1 MCGRYV
7 RRGDKQKIAEY
18 FHAKPNPA
26 ELPMP
31 DADYN
36 VAPTTQQPIIRQS
49 RETGAGVDPRPLGL
63 GAVLY
68 QGSQRH
74 QGSLHDQRSFGDD
87 HQDSVV
93 A

>member
-7 RRGDKQKIAEY
+7 RRGDKQKLAER
-18 FHAKPNPA
+18 FHAKPNPP

-36 VAPTTQQPIIRQS
+36 VAPTTHQPIIRQCAENARNSGCS
-49 RETGAGVDPRPLGL
+49 RYNKTCSRVLDHSDEPTGSAKHRRQGTRP
-63 GAVLY
+63 
-68 QGSQRH
+68 
-74 QGSLHDQRSFGDD
+74 DQ
-87 HQDSVV
+87 